1 MRNTRL
7 LRPGRRSALL
17 GFTAA
22 VGLSVAA
29 VTLPTSAG
37 AAHHRP
43 VRPTIVLEHGA
54 FADAASWDG
63 VVSRLQRAGYPV
75 VSAANPLRGP
85 AESLAAFGR
94 KRPLW
99 VRESVLLGTRG
110 ATLYRA
116 RLRPPGQGTRAAR
129 RLLRFVRQMDGSHDQ
144 RALSLAGPPD
154 RARALSELRASRLG
168 GRPFDADREELTGPP
183 DPPDDA
189 APPPA
194 AWADPETP
202 GGLRSLALT
211 VAAYVLGVL
220 LCLAAGG
227 LVLALDT
234 PWRWL
239 GLLPV
244 AAAAVAGAVFVGGP
258 PARRP
263 KPLALLGSAAFCG
276 LLVYI
281 GHMLLGE
288 MSELGGSIVLK
299 AVITPPA
306 VLMAL
311 AIGYG
316 VHWAL
321 VPSWFS
327 RHANW
332 LVPALLAPLLL
343 LLPWFGRL
351 LYTVYLT
358 IGFGI
363 PVESVPLTT
372 YSMMYAAL
380 KPMAVAAG
388 CALFFVAVAGWARHT
403 YWGRMPGESAP
414 TFLLPLSALQYVVTA
429 LLFGVLSA
437 GYAWG
442 DAVGAV
448 RAGQTPPGYY
458 GLRGTLMC
466 VEPKGP
472 DIPVY
477 NGPLVTDRP
486 VVTFGASGER
496 VWLWAPSRQASGSD
510 QGRAMSVRLE
520 DVTLTRP
527 AAADGRSCRD
537 ER

>member
-1 MRNTRL
+1 MHHDTGHSFNRRVRL
-7 LRPGRRSALL
+7 LIEVPNQPDETALVEELLTAQGWPVRGATVEERASIAFPRTGMVVEVRLRGARRGARR
-17 GFTAA
+17 AA
-22 VGLSVAA
+22 VRRV
-29 VTLPTSAG
+29 
-37 AAHHRP
+37 
-43 VRPTIVLEHGA
+43 
-54 FADAASWDG
+54 
-63 VVSRLQRAGYPV
+63 
-75 VSAANPLRGP
+75 
-85 AESLAAFGR
+85 ESLASRA
-94 KRPLW
+94 KAPLW
-99 VRESVLLGTRG
+99 VRQSVLLEYPKERR
-110 ATLYRA
+110 TLYRT
-116 RLRPPGQGTRAAR
+116 RLRTPDQGIPAAR
-129 RLLRFVRQMDGSHDQ
+129 RLLRFVRRIDGSHDQ
-144 RALSLAGPPD
+144 RALSLVGPPD
-154 RARALSELRASRLG
+154 RARAVSELGASRLG

-183 DPPDDA
+183 DLPDDA
-189 APPPA
+189 APPPT
-194 AWADPETP
+194 AWVDPETP
-202 GGLRSLALT
+202 GGLWSLALT

-220 LCLAAGG
+220 VCLAVGG

-234 PWRWL
+234 AWRWL

-258 PARRP
+258 PVRRP
-263 KPLALLGSAAFCG
+263 KPLALLGSAAFCA
-276 LLVYI
+276 LLVYV
-281 GHMLLGE
+281 GHTLLGE

-311 AIGYG
+311 AVGYG

-403 YWGRMPGESAP
+403 YWGRMPGESTPA
-414 TFLLPLSALQYVVTA
+414 FLLPLSALQYIVTA

-442 DAVGAV
+442 DAVDAV
-448 RAGQTPPGYY
+448 RAGRSPAGYY

-496 VWLWAPSRQASGSD
+496 VWLWAPSRQESGSD

-520 DVTLTRP
+520 DVTLARP
-527 AAADGRSCRD
+527 AAAEDRACRDGR
-537 ER
+537 